1 MKTIMDY
8 LATEFATFEEV
19 PFCAVDALV
28 LSEFCMVRME
38 KVMPP
43 MREEKTLGGIAAARL
58 RSVLAS
64 QRGLRFKDA
73 LLAEY
78 YDEMFVG
85 LFPIRLKTS
94 CLPWRRVPGFAIC
107 I

>member
-28 LSEFCMVRME
+28 LSEFCMMRME
-38 KVMPP
+38 KILPP
-43 MREEKTLGGIAAARL
+43 MREEKTIGGIAAARL
-58 RSVLAS
+58 RSVFAF
-64 QRGLRFKDA
+64 QRGFRFKDA

-85 LFPIRLKTS
+85 LVSP
-94 CLPWRRVPGFAIC
+94 
-107 I
+107 